1 MAGFDKAQNF
11 GKDQFEALTA
21 SSAAVTK
28 GWQSIA
34 AETSDY
40 TKKSFEKSRELA
52 EKMITVKKMDEA
64 VHLQT
69 EFAKSAYEDF
79 VAGATKIGEI
89 YTAMAKDV
97 LKPFEAAARKLT
109 PAE

>member
-1 MAGFDKAQNF
+1 MAGFDKAQGF
-11 GKDQFEALTA
+11 GKEQFEALTA

-52 EKMITVKKMDEA
+52 EKMVTVKKMDEA
-64 VHLQT
+64 VQLQT

-89 YTAMAKDV
+89 YTAMAKDAF
-97 LKPFEAAARKLT
+97 KPFEAAARKLT

>member
-1 MAGFDKAQNF
+1 MAGFDKAQTF
-11 GKDQFEALTA
+11 GKEQMEALTA
-21 SSAAVTK
+21 SSAAFTK

-52 EKMITVKKMDEA
+52 EKMVAVKKMDEA
-64 VHLQT
+64 VQLQT
-69 EFAKSAYEDF
+69 EYAKSAYEDF
-79 VAGATKIGEI
+79 VAGATKIGEL
-89 YTAMAKDV
+89 YTAMAKDAF
-97 LKPFEAAARKLT
+97 KPFEAAARKLT